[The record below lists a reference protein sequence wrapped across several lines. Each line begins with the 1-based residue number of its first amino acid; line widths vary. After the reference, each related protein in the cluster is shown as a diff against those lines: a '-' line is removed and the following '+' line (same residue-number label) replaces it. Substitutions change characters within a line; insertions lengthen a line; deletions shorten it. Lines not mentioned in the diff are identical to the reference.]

1 MIPQR
6 FIEDLNRD
14 ADIVSVIGRHVEL
27 KQKGKSHTGLCP
39 FHKEKTPSFNVVPE
53 KGFYHCFGCG
63 ASGTALGFLM
73 RHSHGNDFVA
83 AVHDLA
89 AQLGREVPSDGSRK
103 SVPTPLLE
111 QMAAHYHAQLR
122 SHPEVR
128 EYLKGR
134 GISKGNALR
143 FRLGYAPRDGGF
155 AEAFGKDYDSARL
168 KGGLVSVGLAK
179 KSERNGEIYPYFRDR
194 LMIPITSNT
203 GKVQGFGGR
212 LMSDG
217 EPKYLNSPQSE
228 AFDKGRVIF
237 ALREATDGFREH
249 GGAIVVEGYMDVLVL
264 FEHGITNAVATMG
277 TAATTQQVSTIMTRA
292 DRVCFC
298 FDGDDAGRK
307 AAARV
312 LQNVMPAMKDG
323 KSVSFAHLPKGE
335 DPDSYVSTNGAEKFR
350 ELIDGAMKLEEF
362 LVDKDALLPGG
373 NDDVSGES
381 VMWHK
386 AAELVELI
394 DKDKAP
400 FFYELLYKELS
411 KASGIALEDLK
422 SAAARI
428 RKSRPRVEE
437 VPRQAR
443 QPSDRRKMREHEL
456 YTMLE
461 CLFMDP
467 KLFTKIENV
476 PLESGKQV
484 SANDLALCIEVR
496 DKLIFAHKN
505 EEELTVESILSERG
519 LNGLLDQLRGSTSVM
534 REAKV
539 DPEVKMNLI
548 VKKFRS
554 LAGRKKRQK
563 KLQSTIK

>member
-122 SHPEVR
+122 HHPEVR

-155 AEAFGKDYDSARL
+155 AEAFGKDYESARL

-179 KSERNGEIYPYFRDR
+179 KSERNGDIYPYFRDR

-335 DPDSYVSTNGAEKFR
+335 DPDSYVSANGAERFR
-350 ELIDGAMKLEEF
+350 ELVDNAMKLEKF
-362 LVDKDALLPGG
+362 LVNKDALLPGG
-373 NDDVSGES
+373 DDGLSGES

-386 AAELVELI
+386 AAELVEYI
-394 DKDKAP
+394 DKDRAP
-400 FFYELLYKELS
+400 FVYELLYKELAD
-411 KASGIALEDLK
+411 ASGIGLDDLK
-422 SAAARI
+422 TAGARI
-428 RKSRPRVEE
+428 KKSRPSAEE
-437 VPRQAR
+437 AQRRAPQPRG
-443 QPSDRRKMREHEL
+443 RRKMKEHALYNMLSCLYLKPEL
-456 YTMLE
+456 ASMV
-461 CLFMDP
+461 
-467 KLFTKIENV
+467 ENE
-476 PLESGKQV
+476 PLDFGDNV
-484 SANDLALCIEVR
+484 NDLDLCIKVR
-496 DKLIFAHKN
+496 DKLIFAHRN
-505 EEELTVESILSERG
+505 EEDLTVESILSERG
-519 LNGLLDQLRGSTSVM
+519 LIGLLDQLRVSTSIM

-539 DPEVKMNLI
+539 DPEQKMKLI
-548 VKKFRS
+548 VEKFRS
-554 LAGRKKRQK
+554 LAGRKKRRK
-563 KLQSTIK
+563 ELQSIIS